1 MVKTGI
7 GQAGDVPNK
16 SGHNGQR
23 KKIAK
28 QLHTHIPEEKEV
40 TMSENVILTSTDNR
54 VATIRLNRPEALNAL
69 NSELMHAVVD
79 AVEGFDQDPNIG
91 AIVITGSDKAFAA
104 GADIKQMQSET
115 YPEIRQKKMFL
126 EWERVAQVSTPI
138 ITAVNGFALGGG
150 CEVAMIGDILLAS
163 EKAKFGQPEITLG
176 IIPGMGG
183 TQRLTRAV
191 GKAKA
196 MDLIL
201 TGRMMDAQEAES
213 SGLVS
218 RVLPVEG
225 FDEAVQ
231 EVAAKVAGMS
241 KVASTAATDMVDAAY
256 ETTLRQGLLS
266 ERDAFWSLFATEDQ
280 KEGMAAFVEK
290 RKPEWQ
296 HR

>member
-1 MVKTGI
+1 
-7 GQAGDVPNK
+7 
-16 SGHNGQR
+16 
-23 KKIAK
+23 
-28 QLHTHIPEEKEV
+28 
-40 TMSENVILTSTDNR
+40 MSESVILTSTNNR
-54 VATIRLNRPEALNAL
+54 VATIQLNRPEALNAL

-213 SGLVS
+213 TGLVS
-218 RVLPVEG
+218 RVLPAEG

-241 KVASTAATDMVDAAY
+241 KVASTAATDIVDAAY

-280 KEGMAAFVEK
+280 KDGMAAFVEK
-290 RKPEWQ
+290 RKPEWK

>member
-1 MVKTGI
+1 
-7 GQAGDVPNK
+7 
-16 SGHNGQR
+16 
-23 KKIAK
+23 
-28 QLHTHIPEEKEV
+28 
-40 TMSENVILTSTDNR
+40 MSENVILTSTDNR

-79 AVEGFDQDPNIG
+79 AVETFDQDASIG

-104 GADIKQMQSET
+104 GADIKQMQTET

-150 CEVAMIGDILLAS
+150 CEVAMIGDVLLAS
-163 EKAKFGQPEITLG
+163 ENAKFGQPEITLG

-183 TQRLTRAV
+183 TQRLTRAI

-201 TGRMMDAQEAES
+201 TGRMMGAEEAER

-225 FDEAVQ
+225 FDEEVQ
-231 EVAAKVAGMS
+231 KIAQQIAGMS
-241 KVASTAATDMVDAAY
+241 KSATTAATDMVDAAY